1 MDELE
6 LTQPIS
12 TPALIRHRNHVL
24 SHMENVVPPVNPPA
38 TGIMP
43 GMTAQEFQAL
53 VIALSSGHAAPA
65 PAASVSTETAIQK
78 RWNVNRD
85 TLLKLTHSADEA
97 DLSSVW
103 GALAKGPKKEE
114 RGILEAALREQARS
128 PNAATTTSLIVSK
141 ELYSTIVNLTFWSG
155 DPDNLNTGL
164 QPFRA
169 SYTSTAQLRHQLT
182 LPISR
187 PTISSPP
194 MASSHC
200 RTSTPSSKSLS
211 QRCRLPSN
219 S

>member
-1 MDELE
+1 MLIEFLQVQILGTSPTNSYLYGTEELE

-12 TPALIRHRNHVL
+12 TPALIRHRNSVL
-24 SHMENVVPPVNPPA
+24 SHMANVVPPVNPPA

-53 VIALSSGHAAPA
+53 VVALSSGHAAPA

-78 RWNVNRD
+78 HWNVNCD
-85 TLLKLTHSADEA
+85 TLLKLTHSASEA

-128 PNAATTTSLIVSK
+128 LNAATTTSLIVSK

-155 DPDNLNTGL
+155 DPDNLNAGL

-169 SYTSTAQLRHQLT
+169 SYTSTAK
-182 LPISR
+182 
-187 PTISSPP
+187 
-194 MASSHC
+194 
-200 RTSTPSSKSLS
+200 TSADLAHLQTY
-211 QRCRLPSN
+211 
-219 S
+219 